1 MPINMNIK
9 IITGRRGMNIK
20 RILQE
25 YDRDFEGYE
34 NILKFPETEICHS
47 YDLCDCILKFIQKN
61 YEENKNIVII
71 TYSEVVLDATRL
83 WVARNSFEGA
93 RCIMLINNSKLIESK
108 INTVGEMD
116 NWERGTFDIK
126 QKILY
131 ELFKIRRNRE
141 SIKKENI

>member
-1 MPINMNIK
+1 MNIK
-9 IITGRRGMNIK
+9 IITGRRGMDIK
-20 RILQE
+20 GILQE

-47 YDLCDCILKFIQKN
+47 YDLCDYILKFIQKN

-93 RCIMLINNSKLIESK
+93 KCIMLINDSKLIESK

-116 NWERGTFDIK
+116 NW
-126 QKILY
+126 
-131 ELFKIRRNRE
+131 
-141 SIKKENI
+141 KEVLLI

>member
-1 MPINMNIK
+1 MNIK

-61 YEENKNIVII
+61 Y
-71 TYSEVVLDATRL
+71 
-83 WVARNSFEGA
+83 
-93 RCIMLINNSKLIESK
+93 
-108 INTVGEMD
+108 
-116 NWERGTFDIK
+116 
-126 QKILY
+126 
-131 ELFKIRRNRE
+131 
-141 SIKKENI
+141 